1 MSKLLAFTNYLKD
14 RQFVVD
20 DLAQFSEIIEPV
32 EHSDGKLGYRLKPL
46 QRADK
51 ITQRCKVLIQYT
63 WQCRDYVKKILLENG
78 EAESGRIVNKYIRE
92 SRDIQVISFLAN
104 EYKHAGT
111 DNSQCWAVELE
122 PRYGKPYVYGVL
134 LDFPHRLKPTLLL
147 WGDSIPEFE
156 FVGSAG
162 VDDLKFDFTNFIWTF
177 SCTIED
183 KSGKSLGNAATICE
197 NAFQTWVQVLSDH
210 GVCIPKDAG

>member
-1 MSKLLAFTNYLKD
+1 MSKLLAFTNYLRD
-14 RQFVVD
+14 RQFAVD

-46 QRADK
+46 QLADK
-51 ITQRCKVLIQYT
+51 ITQRCKVLILYT
-63 WQCRDYVKKILLENG
+63 WQCRDYVKKILTENG
-78 EAESGRIVNKYIRE
+78 EKEPGRIVNEYISE

-104 EYKHAGT
+104 EYKHVET
-111 DNSQCWAVELE
+111 DTSQRWAVDLK

-134 LDFPHRLKPTLLL
+134 QDFPHHLKPTFLS

-162 VDDLKFDFTNFIWTF
+162 IDNLKFDFTNFIWTF

-183 KSGKSLGNAATICE
+183 KDGKSLGNAAAICE
-197 NAFQTWVQVLSDH
+197 NAFQTWLQVLSDY
-210 GVCIPKDAG
+210 GVRIPKDVG